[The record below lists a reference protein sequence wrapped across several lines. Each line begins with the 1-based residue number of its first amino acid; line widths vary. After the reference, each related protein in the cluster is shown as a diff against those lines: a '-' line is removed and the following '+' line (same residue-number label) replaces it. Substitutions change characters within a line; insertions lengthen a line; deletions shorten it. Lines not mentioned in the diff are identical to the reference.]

1 MSKHVA
7 CGMLVKGCAFEASAE
22 TEEELLQKVGAHG
35 AAAHGFT
42 EVTPELLAQVKAV
55 IENR

>member
-1 MSKHVA
+1 VA

-42 EVTPELLAQVKAV
+42 EVTPDLLAQVKAV